1 MKQLLNKLVNCLD
14 NLPARLS
21 RVVCKS
27 MNATFDRE
35 IVFKCRGVS
44 RTMSNVSEG
53 AFQENSEPCST
64 VDYFRK
70 SSVLD
75 VSQSSQY
82 ASEKGPRV
90 T

>member
-1 MKQLLNKLVNCLD
+1 MKQVLNKLVNCHD
-14 NLPARLS
+14 NLPVRLS
-21 RVVCKS
+21 RVVCTS

-35 IVFKCRGVS
+35 FVFRYRGVF
-44 RTMSNVSEG
+44 RNLSNICDG
-53 AFQENSEPCST
+53 AFQEKSERCST

-75 VSQSSQY
+75 VWQSSQY
-82 ASEKGPRV
+82 ASEKDPRV